1 MLLLPTSKY
10 FPENVLGLWLGR
22 KANATNGVGVR
33 QKYEGLWKG
42 EGKDSTFFLFFF
54 LSFYSFPF
62 PSRFDSFHLSTISKA
77 RWRPKAPTLRK
88 RKTREC
94 PVRDCQ
100 SYLVLY
106 AIFVICSTPICLR
119 KKLAVIVAERIMAS
133 EVLKQR
139 SKRFCFSH
147 QAHIVSSV
155 KSKPSLK
162 ESRMTMVSI
171 SVSHHKCSIKGA
183 KCYGDFCPE
192 WGLLMV

>member
-1 MLLLPTSKY
+1 MTGKKSKCDQRGGGQA
-10 FPENVLGLWLGR
+10 EIWRIV
-22 KANATNGVGVR
+22 
-33 QKYEGLWKG
+33 EGGG
-42 EGKDSTFFLFFF
+42 EGQYVFSFFF
-54 LSFYSFPF
+54 CPFAPF
-62 PSRFDSFHLSTISKA
+62 PSPPVLIRSIFPRSQRQDGGQMHPPFEKEKQEGVRLEIASLIWLYMRFSFFAL
-77 RWRPKAPTLRK
+77 LRFACK
-88 RKTREC
+88 
-94 PVRDCQ
+94 
-100 SYLVLY
+100 
-106 AIFVICSTPICLR
+106 
-119 KKLAVIVAERIMAS
+119 KKLAVIVAKRIMAS

-171 SVSHHKCSIKGA
+171 SVSHLKCSIKGA

>member
-1 MLLLPTSKY
+1 MTGKKSKCDQRGGGQA
-10 FPENVLGLWLGR
+10 EIWRSV
-22 KANATNGVGVR
+22 
-33 QKYEGLWKG
+33 EGGG
-42 EGKDSTFFLFFF
+42 EGQYVFSFFFF
-54 LSFYSFPF
+54 LSFCAFPF

-88 RKTREC
+88 RKTKEC

-147 QAHIVSSV
+147 QAHTVSSV

-171 SVSHHKCSIKGA
+171 SVSHHKGSIKRA